1 MKFQG
6 DYARLFRLFLI
17 LIPICLGT
25 AAKVRVDTLTGTF
38 RDSYNRTR
46 IFHGTNFVQKSP
58 PYYPMITQREIDSL
72 VGMGV
77 NVVRLGCMMSG
88 LFPFNS
94 TPSME
99 YLCQIN

>member
-38 RDSYNRTR
+38 VTHITERGFSRK
-46 IFHGTNFVQKSP
+46 FCPKSP

-72 VGMGV
+72 VGMGLML
-77 NVVRLGCMMSG
+77 LG
-88 LFPFNS
+88 
-94 TPSME
+94 
-99 YLCQIN
+99 